1 MTYTYRQGRAAGFGL
16 SRTSLGF
23 RSFSVSSRKLKLLE
37 FSNLPKTWV
46 EGVGGRER
54 ERDKKKNM
62 RHVRTR
68 AICVLSLN
76 KLLDLILPKK
86 LLIKSVFLSV
96 FQGHLTTVTAYKD

>member
-54 ERDKKKNM
+54 EREKKEYAACENTCYL
-62 RHVRTR
+62 RTFTEQIIGSHF
-68 AICVLSLN
+68 A
-76 KLLDLILPKK
+76 
-86 LLIKSVFLSV
+86 
-96 FQGHLTTVTAYKD
+96 

>member
-23 RSFSVSSRKLKLLE
+23 RSFSVSSRTLKLLE
-37 FSNLPKTWV
+37 FSNLPKKWV

-54 ERDKKKNM
+54 EREREREKNM

-68 AICVLSLN
+68 AIC
-76 KLLDLILPKK
+76 ILFTEQ
-86 LLIKSVFLSV
+86 IIGSHF
-96 FQGHLTTVTAYKD
+96 A